1 MHEFSKQMETA
12 NLKEEVLNDA
22 LADVFDE
29 NDVEDDLGVEL
40 DEKMVWLDAPSK
52 VPPGKE
58 GEKAI

>member
-1 MHEFSKQMETA
+1 MHEFSKQTETA

-40 DEKMVWLDAPSK
+40 DEKLAPTN
-52 VPPGKE
+52 
-58 GEKAI
+58 